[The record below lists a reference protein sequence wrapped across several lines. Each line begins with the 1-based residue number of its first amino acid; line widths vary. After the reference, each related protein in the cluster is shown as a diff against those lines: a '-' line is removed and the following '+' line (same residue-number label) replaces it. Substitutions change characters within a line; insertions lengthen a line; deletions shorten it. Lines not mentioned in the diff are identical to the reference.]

1 MVKFSPKKKNKIIQ
15 DNDNCQCNINEEIN
29 NTTQYNCQCPCIE
42 CPDEDPE
49 LDIEV
54 DEDPE
59 IEVDVETEDPELYT
73 DVIYG
78 IPGRDGTING
88 FNQLTL
94 EGGENVEVVTVGE
107 GKVGTATIYV
117 DMSGKVTHLTEL
129 TEEYA
134 SENLGEI
141 VQYIGDET
149 GDYLTGYFYQ
159 ACEEIIIDEN
169 GEEVTRYYWE
179 RVSVQPET
187 DLKPIEE
194 RVESLEEGKVDKTTE
209 PNKIYGTDG
218 DGKQTIYEK
227 EDFGKV
233 DDVRLLNIATGEYE
247 SVVEEKIAKLA
258 PEAVDI
264 AYTNDQYPTMQTLQ
278 DAMDKLL
285 YIEPSVSISGGGTYE
300 KGSSVSS
307 VNLRWTWNKK
317 VVSQSLNQG
326 IGDLDPTLR
335 TYAYTPANPITTN
348 TTFTITGNDG
358 TKDKSSSTTVSFSQ
372 KRYWGVSEK
381 TSLTDAEIHALSQE
395 FSSSRAQTR
404 TFNCSGGKYF
414 YFVIKSSYCN
424 GIGFKVG
431 GLSFSDMLV
440 ETRQFK
446 NASGFTDSYN
456 IYRVNNIQT
465 GAAIVVEVL

>member
-1 MVKFSPKKKNKIIQ
+1 MK
-15 DNDNCQCNINEEIN
+15 IN
-29 NTTQYNCQCPCIE
+29 NNRIIHRFIKDRSEYEEGGSLFTQIIPVGVQAYSYELKENGDPTKPDDYIVRYVLGTGSSTYME
-42 CPDEDPE
+42 IANGLGKDEDGNPLPE
-49 LDIEV
+49 LSREYMVTSLSQIEWI
-54 DEDPE
+54 
-59 IEVDVETEDPELYT
+59 IENAVKEKFD
-73 DVIYG
+73 
-78 IPGRDGTING
+78 
-88 FNQLTL
+88 
-94 EGGENVEVVTVGE
+94 
-107 GKVGTATIYV
+107 
-117 DMSGKVTHLTEL
+117 SKVTHLTEL

-159 ACEEIIIDEN
+159 ACEEIIIDEET
-169 GEEVTRYYWE
+169 GEETIRYYWE

-194 RVESLEEGKVDKTTE
+194 RVDALEKGKVDKTTE
-209 PNKIYGTDG
+209 PNRIYGTDG
-218 DGKQTIYEK
+218 DGGQTTYDK

-233 DDVRLLNIATGEYE
+233 DDVRLLNITTGEYE

-258 PEAVDI
+258 PGAIDI
-264 AYTNDQYPTMQTLQ
+264 AYTNDQYPAMQTLQ

-326 IGDLDPTLR
+326 IGALDPTLR
-335 TYAYTPANPITTN
+335 AYAYTPETPITVN

-358 TKDKSSSTTVSFSQ
+358 TKDKSASTTVSFSQ
-372 KRYWGVSEK
+372 KRYWGVSAN
-381 TSLTDAEIHALSQE
+381 TSLTDAEIRALSQE

-414 YFVIKSSYCN
+414 YFAIKTSYCN

-440 ETRQFK
+440 ETRQFE